1 MGRLLWQKHEAAN
14 ITTVAKQEVLQ
25 MCIGSY
31 PRKKARDLFLPDVL
45 DDLDILNDEHLD
57 DLGHVIR

>member
-31 PRKKARDLFLPDVL
+31 PRKNTRDLFLPDVL
-45 DDLDILNDEHLD
+45 DDLDILNDD
-57 DLGHVIR
+57 II